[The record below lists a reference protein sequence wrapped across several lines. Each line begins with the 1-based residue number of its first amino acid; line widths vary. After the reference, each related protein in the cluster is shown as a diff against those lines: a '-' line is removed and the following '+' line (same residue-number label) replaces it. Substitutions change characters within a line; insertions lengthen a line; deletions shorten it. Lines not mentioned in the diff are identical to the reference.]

1 MKKFFQTLLRDI
13 GIVQTLLIVS
23 FLISFIFLK
32 YILKT
37 ELSLKENNFFNWLVL
52 IIFFISSIRY
62 VIKFRPRSITDVKGT
77 VEYKKIVSLLREVE
91 YSVSLITIYSITVRL
106 ISLSFIN
113 PSYLELLSSIAVLI
127 ISIRLQFS
135 TIAIILGVPKT
146 AVLLLIL
153 IMVPVTYMIGIFD
166 ISWWA
171 IISGLLMI
179 WNFINSKDFL
189 SFQLRGYEIKKVP
202 ESLNFKWHKNRLAGY
217 CITTVIYIVLIVSN
231 FFEKKGMSIID
242 RANVRLYTVIGGI
255 LILLVL
261 VIIFSLMS
269 YLYGKNDR
277 VKNIVDELKKHQ
289 IYIKTMEIILPS
301 NKYLKILEI
310 NRNQRRT

>member
-1 MKKFFQTLLRDI
+1 M
-13 GIVQTLLIVS
+13 
-23 FLISFIFLK
+23 
-32 YILKT
+32 
-37 ELSLKENNFFNWLVL
+37 L
-52 IIFFISSIRY
+52 IIFLISSIRY

-91 YSVSLITIYSITVRL
+91 YSISLIIIYSITVRL
-106 ISLSFIN
+106 ISLFFIN
-113 PSYLELLSSIAVLI
+113 PSYLELLRSIAVLI
-127 ISIRLQFS
+127 FSIRLAFS
-135 TIAIILGVPKT
+135 TIAILLGVSKI
-146 AVLLLIL
+146 VVLFLLLIM
-153 IMVPVTYMIGIFD
+153 IPVTYMIGLFNIK
-166 ISWWA
+166 WWA
-171 IISGLLMI
+171 VISGLLMI

-217 CITTVIYIVLIVSN
+217 CITTVIYIVLIISN
-231 FFEKKGMSIID
+231 FFEKEGMSIID
-242 RANVRLYTVIGGI
+242 RANVRLYTIIGGI

-301 NKYLKILEI
+301 NKYLKIIDI
-310 NRNQRRT
+310 NRKKGETK